1 MRAIL
6 EIVVPL
12 LLPTMLY
19 LLYVA
24 AARRRAAAAPGQA
37 GWWREVPWTWLV
49 ISGALLVLVSLLAAS
64 LFGGA
69 LPGSH
74 YEPARLE
81 NGVIEPGHLGN

>member
-1 MRAIL
+1 MRAVI

-12 LLPTMLY
+12 LLPTALY

-24 AARRRAAAAPGQA
+24 AARRRAAAAPGQP
-37 GWWREVPWTWLV
+37 GWWREVPWTWLA
-49 ISGALLVLVSLLAAS
+49 ISGTLLVVLSLFAAS

-69 LPGSH
+69 KPGTP

-81 NGVIEPGHLGN
+81 NGVVEPGHFGN

>member
-1 MRAIL
+1 MRAVI

-12 LLPTMLY
+12 LLPTVLY

-24 AARRRAAAAPGQA
+24 AARRRAATAPGQA
-37 GWWREVPWTWLV
+37 GWWREVPWTWLAV
-49 ISGALLVLVSLLAAS
+49 SGTLLVLLSLFAAT

-69 LPGSH
+69 VPGTH

-81 NGVIEPGHLGN
+81 NGVIEPGRFGN